1 MYVILESLRLIVDVV
16 CYIREEYFTCVL
28 IFHRHISLPD
38 SNEKPTLD
46 NIDSYMLQLQSLMT
60 NGPQEHHHLIK
71 EVKAIMKRL
80 QNSLAN
86 GATPVVAVK
95 SNSTLLSTS
104 T

>member
-1 MYVILESLRLIVDVV
+1 MILASFLPSLIIGV
-16 CYIREEYFTCVL
+16 CYIREFEKICVL

-38 SNEKPTLD
+38 SHEKPTLD

-60 NGPQEHHHLIK
+60 NGPQEHHQLIK

-95 SNSTLLSTS
+95 SNNTLLSTS